1 MPDISEKRIRKSF
14 PGVKERR
21 EGGRERERGRRL
33 LGTGNSGDSVTQR
46 KVVDRSCRKGN
57 MWKKGRVGVKV
68 SVRRGMCSWQVWV
81 YTCVSTPKCM
91 YIFIYAAE
99 KAHVYTKVYINPHW
113 IVKTPSCAPPKK
125 IITLT

>member
-21 EGGRERERGRRL
+21 EEGREGGRGMRL
-33 LGTGNSGDSVTQR
+33 LSTSYGGDSITQR

-68 SVRRGMCSWQVWV
+68 SVRWGYMHLAGVV
-81 YTCVSTPKCM
+81 VHM
-91 YIFIYAAE
+91 
-99 KAHVYTKVYINPHW
+99 HVYTQMHVYFY
-113 IVKTPSCAPPKK
+113 KCS
-125 IITLT
+125 